1 MATPQEQLSEMFDQ
15 NRETVEE
22 FEPEPSDVEDTEDGG
37 AIVKIGPDD
46 EEVAAESDFY
56 ANLLDAPDVPIPRS
70 FLDKLA
76 GDLIEAVDLDL
87 ESREGRDKQYEEGLR
102 RTGIGG
108 DAPGGATFNGATKT
122 VHPMITKSAVDF
134 EARAIKELF
143 PAGGPVKTHIV
154 GEETPERLEKAQ
166 RKSAHM
172 NWQLRFQ
179 IPEFRP
185 SLEQLLTQLPMGGVQ
200 YQRWVYV
207 PRKKRPVPN
216 FVPVD
221 KMVIP
226 FAAESF
232 YTAERRTFIED
243 ITQLEYDQRVRDGLY
258 IEDYV
263 LTMGATPPERTKAQE
278 ATDKIEGKEP
288 DGQNK
293 DGLRRIYE
301 TECELDLSEWD
312 EMAAGEQRPYIVRV
326 DKVSNKVLGIQRNWE
341 IDDEKFESMIWTI
354 EWPFIPWRGSMPIG
368 LAQMIGGLS
377 AAATGSLRALL
388 DSAHINNFPGLV
400 KLRGTGQGGQSVTF
414 EPMQVNDLDGPVGAD
429 DIRKVLM
436 AVPYNE
442 PSLVLF
448 QLLGFLVQEAE
459 GVVRTTFEDLAEQKQ
474 DMPVGTTLA
483 LIEQGMAV
491 MSAIHLRLIEAMQKT
506 LQVLHRIN
514 RMYVT
519 DDEIRDD
526 TGQLLAKRDD
536 YQGPLDVIPVAD
548 PNIFSEV
555 QRFAQMQVIAD
566 RAEKRPALY
575 NQRKVELMILERLK
589 FPNPEQLLVAPPD
602 PKELNAVNEN
612 VAATLGRPIT
622 AFPEQDH
629 LAHIQAHLDFL
640 FSPFFGMLQP
650 IAMKLF
656 PAMVQHLVE
665 HIVLW
670 YASRVYEQASAAAG
684 VDFSDLLKFKDPE
697 TRKEVDRA
705 LALASTLVVDEAK
718 EVLAKMPQ
726 AIAKAMEVVQHFQ
739 AMQQPMDPAQV
750 MLEVEKVKGKN
761 QQALEAQKQQGKGQ
775 ELQAKSQQLGQ
786 QLVAQ
791 AQESQA
797 ERAERTRQK
806 IAELN
811 LRVVE
816 GSQQSQLE
824 RDKLK
829 HDQRQE
835 VFKQTAEDARN
846 ADDNDTKIAINTQ
859 DNQTAMAIA
868 SAEIESAEKVA
879 VSTGEGGGPNPSG
892 TPN

>member
-1 MATPQEQLSEMFDQ
+1 MSTPQQQLSEMFDQ
-15 NRETVEE
+15 NREETIE
-22 FEPEPSDVEDTEDGG
+22 FDPLPSDVEDTEDGG

-46 EEVAAESDFY
+46 ESVMESEFY
-56 ANLLDAPDVPIPRS
+56 SNLLEAQDVPIPQS

-76 GDLIEAVDLDL
+76 SDLIEAVDLDI

-102 RTGIGG
+102 RTGIGN
-108 DAPGGATFNGATKT
+108 DAPGGASFNGATKT

-134 EARAIKELF
+134 ESRAVKELF

-154 GEETPERLEKAQ
+154 GEETPERLEKAN
-166 RKSAHM
+166 RKAAHM

-221 KMVIP
+221 KMIIP
-226 FAAESF
+226 FAAENF

-258 IEDYV
+258 IEDFV
-263 LTMGATPPERTKAQE
+263 MTMGATPPERTKAQE
-278 ATDKIEGKEP
+278 ATDRIEGKEP

-312 EMAAGEQRPYIVRV
+312 QEAGGEQRPYIVRV
-326 DKVSNKVLGIQRNWE
+326 SKVDNKVIGLQRNWE
-341 IDDEKFESMIWTI
+341 VNDEKFEAMTWTI

-506 LQVLHRIN
+506 LAVLHRIN

-670 YASRVYEQASAAAG
+670 YASRVYEHASAAAG
-684 VDFSDLLKFKDPE
+684 TDFSDLLKFKDPE

-705 LALASTLVVDEAK
+705 LALASTLVVEEAQQ
-718 EVLAKMPQ
+718 VLAKMPQ

-739 AMQQPMDPAQV
+739 QAQQQDPAAAA
-750 MLEVEKVKGKN
+750 MIAVEKIKGQN
-761 QQALEAQKQQGKGQ
+761 QQQLEDKKQAGKAQ
-775 ELQAKSQQLGQ
+775 ELSATLA
-786 QLVAQ
+786 AQ

-797 ERAERTRQK
+797 ERAERNKQK

-816 GSQQSQLE
+816 GKQKSQ
-824 RDKLK
+824 
-829 HDQRQE
+829 DQREKARTDMQKE
-835 VFKQTAEDARN
+835 VTKQVAEDERN
-846 ADDNDTKIAINTQ
+846 DKDNVTKLMINVQ
-859 DNQTAMAIA
+859 DNKTALAIA

-879 VSTGEGGGPNPSG
+879 VSTGGGSGPNPGASAE
-892 TPN
+892 

>member
-1 MATPQEQLSEMFDQ
+1 MSTPQEQLSEMFDQ
-15 NRETVEE
+15 NREETVE
-22 FEPEPSDVEDTEDGG
+22 FEPAPSDVEDTEDGG

-46 EEVAAESDFY
+46 ETAMEESEFY
-56 ANLLDAPDVPIPRS
+56 VNLVEAQDVPIPQS

-76 GDLIEAVDLDL
+76 SDLIEAVDLDI

-102 RTGIGG
+102 RTGIGN
-108 DAPGGATFNGATKT
+108 DAPGGASFNGATKT

-134 EARAIKELF
+134 EARAVKELF

-154 GEETPERLEKAQ
+154 GEETPERLEKAN
-166 RKSAHM
+166 RKAAHM

-221 KMVIP
+221 KMIIP
-226 FAAESF
+226 FAAENF

-243 ITQLEYDQRVRDGLY
+243 ITQLEFDQRVRDGLY
-258 IEDYV
+258 IEDHV
-263 LTMGATPPERTKAQE
+263 LSMGATPPERTKSQE
-278 ATDKIEGKEP
+278 ATDRIEGKEP

-293 DGLRRIYE
+293 DGLRRVYE
-301 TECELDLSEWD
+301 TECELDMSEWD
-312 EMAAGEQRPYIVRV
+312 QEAAGEQRPYIVRV

-341 IDDEKFESMIWTI
+341 IDDEKFEAMTWTI

-491 MSAIHLRLIEAMQKT
+491 MSAIHLRLIDAMQKT
-506 LQVLHRIN
+506 LAVLHRIN

-629 LAHIQAHLDFL
+629 LAHVQAHLDFL

-650 IAMKLF
+650 IAAKLF

-705 LALASTLVVDEAK
+705 LALASTLVVEEAQQ
-718 EVLAKMPQ
+718 VFARMPQ
-726 AIAKAMEVVQHFQ
+726 AIQKAMEIVQHFQ
-739 AMQQPMDPAQV
+739 QAQQPMDPATV
-750 MLEVEKVKGKN
+750 MLKVEEVKGKN
-761 QQALEAQKQQGKGQ
+761 AQALEDKKQAGKAQ
-775 ELQAKSQQLGQ
+775 ELSATLG
-786 QLVAQ
+786 AQ
-791 AQESQA
+791 AQNAQA

-816 GSQQSQLE
+816 GRQKSQ
-824 RDKLK
+824 
-829 HDQRQE
+829 DQRQLQ
-835 VFKQTAEDARN
+835 KQKASDDMQHEAIKQAAEDQRN
-846 ADDNDTKIAINTQ
+846 EADNETKIAINTQ

-879 VSTGEGGGPNPSG
+879 VSTGEGGGPNPSA
-892 TPN
+892 TAN

>member
-1 MATPQEQLSEMFDQ
+1 MSTPQQQLSEMFDV
-15 NRETVEE
+15 NRDEAIE
-22 FEPEPSDVEDTEDGG
+22 FEPAPSDIEDTEDGG

-46 EEVAAESDFY
+46 ETVMESEFY
-56 ANLLDAPDVPIPRS
+56 VNLLEAQDVPIPQS

-76 GDLIEAVDLDL
+76 SDVIEAVDLDI

-108 DAPGGATFNGATKT
+108 DAPGGASFNGATKT

-134 EARAIKELF
+134 EARAVKELF

-154 GEETPERLEKAQ
+154 GEETPERLEKAN
-166 RKSAHM
+166 RKAAHM

-185 SLEQLLTQLPMGGVQ
+185 GLEQLLTQLPMGGVQ

-221 KMVIP
+221 KMIIP
-226 FAAESF
+226 FAAENF
-232 YTAERRTFIED
+232 YTAERRTFIDD
-243 ITQLEYDQRVRDGLY
+243 ITQLEFDQRVRDGLY
-258 IEDYV
+258 IDDHV
-263 LTMGATPPERTKAQE
+263 LLMGATPPERTKAQE
-278 ATDKIEGKEP
+278 ATDRIEGKEP

-312 EMAAGEQRPYIVRV
+312 QEAGGEQRPYIVRI
-326 DKVSNKVLGIQRNWE
+326 DKESNKVLGIVRNWE
-341 IDDEKFESMIWTI
+341 MDDEKFEAMTWTI

-448 QLLGFLVQEAE
+448 QLLGFLVKEAE

-474 DMPVGTTLA
+474 DMPVGTVLA

-506 LQVLHRIN
+506 LAVLHRIN

-519 DDEIRDD
+519 DEEIRDD

-575 NQRKVELMILERLK
+575 NQRKVEMMILERLK

-650 IAMKLF
+650 IAVKLF

-670 YASRVYEQASAAAG
+670 YASRVYEHASAAAG
-684 VDFSDLLKFKDPE
+684 TDFSDLLKFKDPE

-705 LALASTLVVDEAK
+705 LALASTLVIDEAQQ
-718 EVLAKMPQ
+718 VLAKMPQ
-726 AIAKAMEVVQHFQ
+726 AIKKAMEVVQHFE
-739 AMQQPMDPAQV
+739 AAKQQDPAAAA
-750 MLEVEKVKGKN
+750 MIAVEKIKGQN
-761 QQALEAQKQQGKGQ
+761 QQVLEDKKQAGKAQ
-775 ELQAKSQQLGQ
+775 ELSATLG
-786 QLVAQ
+786 AQ
-791 AQESQA
+791 AQNAQA
-797 ERAERTRQK
+797 ERAERTKQK
-806 IAELN
+806 IADLN

-816 GSQQSQLE
+816 GKQKSQ
-824 RDKLK
+824 
-829 HDQRQE
+829 DQRE
-835 VFKQTAEDARN
+835 KQRADMQKEAIRQAAEDQRN
-846 ADDNDTKIAINTQ
+846 EEDNQTKLMVNVQ
-859 DNQTAMAIA
+859 DNQTALAIA

-879 VSTGEGGGPNPSG
+879 VSTGGGSGPNPGAS
-892 TPN
+892 PE

>member
-1 MATPQEQLSEMFDQ
+1 MATPEEQLSEMFDA
-15 NRETVEE
+15 NRDETVE
-22 FEPEPSDVEDTEDGG
+22 FEPLPSDVEDTEDGG

-46 EEVAAESDFY
+46 ESVMESEFY
-56 ANLLDAPDVPIPRS
+56 TNLLEAQDVPIPQS

-76 GDLIEAVDLDL
+76 SDVIEAVDLDI

-102 RTGIGG
+102 RTGIGN
-108 DAPGGATFNGATKT
+108 DAPGGASFNGATKT

-134 EARAIKELF
+134 EARAVKELF

-154 GEETPERLEKAQ
+154 GEETPERLEKAN
-166 RKSAHM
+166 RKAAHM

-221 KMVIP
+221 KMIIP
-226 FAAESF
+226 FAAENF

-243 ITQLEYDQRVRDGLY
+243 ITQLEFDQRIRDGLY
-258 IEDYV
+258 IEDNV
-263 LTMGATPPERTKAQE
+263 LSMGATPPERTKAQE
-278 ATDKIEGKEP
+278 ATDRIEGKEP

-312 EMAAGEQRPYIVRV
+312 EEAAGEQRPYIVRI

-341 IDDEKFESMIWTI
+341 MGDEKFEAMIWTI

-506 LQVLHRIN
+506 LSVLHRIN

-519 DDEIRDD
+519 DEEIRDD

-650 IAMKLF
+650 IAAKLF

-665 HIVLW
+665 HVVLW
-670 YASRVYEQASAAAG
+670 YASRVYEHASAAAG
-684 VDFSDLLKFKDPE
+684 TDFSDLLKFKDPE

-705 LALASTLVVDEAK
+705 LALASTLVIDEAQQ
-718 EVLAKMPQ
+718 VLSKMPQ
-726 AIAKAMEVVQHFQ
+726 AIQKAMEIVQHFQ
-739 AMQQPMDPAQV
+739 QAQQQDPAAAA
-750 MLEVEKVKGKN
+750 MIAVEKIKGQN
-761 QQALEAQKQQGKGQ
+761 QQALEDKKQAGKAQ
-775 ELQAKSQQLGQ
+775 ELSATLG
-786 QLVAQ
+786 AQ
-791 AQESQA
+791 AQNAQA
-797 ERAERTRQK
+797 ER
-806 IAELN
+806 IARNQEKMQELN

-816 GSQQSQLE
+816 GKQKSQDQ
-824 RDKLK
+824 RDKQRADMQK
-829 HDQRQE
+829 EAIKQAAEDQRNE
-835 VFKQTAEDARN
+835 EDN
-846 ADDNDTKIAINTQ
+846 ATKVLINVQ
-859 DNQTAMAIA
+859 DNQTALAIA

-879 VSTGEGGGPNPSG
+879 VSTGGGSGPNPG
-892 TPN
+892 ATAD

>member
-1 MATPQEQLSEMFDQ
+1 MATPEEQLSEMFDA
-15 NRETVEE
+15 NRDEAVE
-22 FEPEPSDVEDTEDGG
+22 FEPLPSDVEDTEDGG

-46 EEVAAESDFY
+46 ETVMESEFY
-56 ANLLDAPDVPIPRS
+56 INLLEAQDVPIPQS

-76 GDLIEAVDLDL
+76 SDVIEAVDLDI

-102 RTGIGG
+102 RTGIGN
-108 DAPGGATFNGATKT
+108 DAPGGASFNGATKT

-134 EARAIKELF
+134 EARAVKELF

-154 GEETPERLEKAQ
+154 GEETPERLEKAN
-166 RKSAHM
+166 RKAAHM

-221 KMVIP
+221 KMIIP
-226 FAAESF
+226 FAAENF

-243 ITQLEYDQRVRDGLY
+243 ITQLEFDQRVRDGLY
-258 IEDYV
+258 IEDHV
-263 LTMGATPPERTKAQE
+263 LSMGATPPERTKAQE
-278 ATDKIEGKEP
+278 ATDRIEGKEP

-312 EMAAGEQRPYIVRV
+312 QEAAGEQRPYIVRI

-341 IDDEKFESMIWTI
+341 LGDEKFEAMIWTI

-506 LQVLHRIN
+506 LSVLHRIN

-519 DDEIRDD
+519 DEEIRDD

-650 IAMKLF
+650 IAAKLF

-670 YASRVYEQASAAAG
+670 YASRVYEHASAAAG
-684 VDFSDLLKFKDPE
+684 TDFSDLLKFKDPE

-705 LALASTLVVDEAK
+705 LALASTLVIDEAQQ
-718 EVLAKMPQ
+718 VLAKMPE
-726 AIAKAMEVVQHFQ
+726 AIKKAMEIVQHFQ
-739 AMQQPMDPAQV
+739 QAQQQDPAAAA
-750 MLEVEKVKGKN
+750 MIAVEKIKGQN
-761 QQALEAQKQQGKGQ
+761 QQALEDKKQAGKAQELSATLGAQAQNAQAERIQRNQEKMQ
-775 ELQAKSQQLGQ
+775 ELQ
-786 QLVAQ
+786 
-791 AQESQA
+791 
-797 ERAERTRQK
+797 
-806 IAELN
+806 

-816 GSQQSQLE
+816 GKQKSQDQK
-824 RDKLK
+824 DKQRADMQK
-829 HDQRQE
+829 EAIRQAAEDQRNE
-835 VFKQTAEDARN
+835 
-846 ADDNDTKIAINTQ
+846 DDNATKLTINVQ
-859 DNQTAMAIA
+859 DNKTALAIA

-879 VSTGEGGGPNPSG
+879 VSTGGGSGPNPG
-892 TPN
+892 ATAD

>member
-1 MATPQEQLSEMFDQ
+1 MSTPQEELSEMFDQ
-15 NRETVEE
+15 HRDEVLD
-22 FEPEPSDVEDTEDGG
+22 FEAAPSDVEELEDGS

-46 EEVAAESDFY
+46 ETVMESEFY
-56 ANLLDAPDVPIPRS
+56 VNLLEAQDVPIPQS

-76 GDLIEAVDLDL
+76 SDLIEAVDLDI
-87 ESREGRDKQYEEGLR
+87 ESREGRDKAYEEGLR
-102 RTGIGG
+102 RTGIGN
-108 DAPGGATFNGATKT
+108 DAPGGASFNGATKT

-154 GEETPERLEKAQ
+154 GEETPERLEKAE
-166 RKSAHM
+166 RKSNLL

-207 PRKKRPVPN
+207 PRKKRAVPN

-221 KMVIP
+221 KMIIP
-226 FAAESF
+226 FAAENF
-232 YTAERRTFIED
+232 YTAERRTFIDD
-243 ITQLEYDQRVRDGLY
+243 ITQIEFEQRVRDGLY
-258 IEDYV
+258 IEDHV

-278 ATDKIEGKEP
+278 ATDRIEGKEP

-312 EMAAGEQRPYIVRV
+312 QQAAGEQRPYIVRI
-326 DKVSNKVLGIQRNWE
+326 DKVSNKVLGIVRNWE
-341 IDDEKFESMIWTI
+341 MNDEKFDAMIWTV

-377 AAATGSLRALL
+377 AAATGSMRALL

-414 EPMQVNDLDGPVGAD
+414 QPMQVNDLDGPVGAD

-491 MSAIHLRLIEAMQKT
+491 MSAIHLRLIDAMQKT
-506 LQVLHRIN
+506 LAVLHRIN
-514 RMYVT
+514 RMYIT
-519 DDEIRDD
+519 DDEIRDE
-526 TGQLLAKRDD
+526 TGQLLAKRSDF
-536 YQGPLDVIPVAD
+536 QGPIDVIPVAD

-575 NQRKVELMILERLK
+575 NQRKVEMMILERLK
-589 FPNPEQLLVAPPD
+589 FPNPEQLLVAPPE

-629 LAHIQAHLDFL
+629 LAHIQAHLDFM

-650 IAMKLF
+650 IASKLF

-670 YASRVYEQASAAAG
+670 YASRVYEHASAAAG
-684 VDFSDLLKFKDPE
+684 VEFSDLLKFKDPE
-697 TRKEVDRA
+697 TRKDVDRA
-705 LALASTLVVDEAK
+705 LALASTLVIDEAQQ
-718 EVLAKMPQ
+718 VLAKMPQ
-726 AIAKAMEVVQHFQ
+726 AIQKAMEVVQHFQ
-739 AMQQPMDPAQV
+739 QAQQQDPAAAA
-750 MLEVEKVKGKN
+750 MIAVEKIKGQN
-761 QQALEAQKQQGKGQ
+761 QQQLEDKKQEGKAK
-775 ELQAKSQQLGQ
+775 ELSTTLAS
-786 QLVAQ
+786 Q
-791 AQESQA
+791 AQNAQA
-797 ERAERTRQK
+797 ERAERTKQK
-806 IAELN
+806 IADLN

-816 GSQQSQLE
+816 GKQKSQDQK
-824 RDKLK
+824 DKQRADMQK
-829 HDQRQE
+829 EAIRQAAEDQRNE
-835 VFKQTAEDARN
+835 
-846 ADDNDTKIAINTQ
+846 DDNVTKLTINEQ
-859 DNQTAMAIA
+859 DNQTALAIA
-868 SAEIESAEKVA
+868 AAEIESAEKVA
-879 VSTGEGGGPNPSG
+879 VSTGGGTGPNPGATS
-892 TPN
+892 N

>member
-1 MATPQEQLSEMFDQ
+1 
-15 NRETVEE
+15 
-22 FEPEPSDVEDTEDGG
+22 
-37 AIVKIGPDD
+37 
-46 EEVAAESDFY
+46 
-56 ANLLDAPDVPIPRS
+56 
-70 FLDKLA
+70 
-76 GDLIEAVDLDL
+76 
-87 ESREGRDKQYEEGLR
+87 
-102 RTGIGG
+102 
-108 DAPGGATFNGATKT
+108 
-122 VHPMITKSAVDF
+122 
-134 EARAIKELF
+134 
-143 PAGGPVKTHIV
+143 
-154 GEETPERLEKAQ
+154 
-166 RKSAHM
+166 
-172 NWQLRFQ
+172 
-179 IPEFRP
+179 
-185 SLEQLLTQLPMGGVQ
+185 
-200 YQRWVYV
+200 
-207 PRKKRPVPN
+207 
-216 FVPVD
+216 
-221 KMVIP
+221 
-226 FAAESF
+226 
-232 YTAERRTFIED
+232 
-243 ITQLEYDQRVRDGLY
+243 
-258 IEDYV
+258 
-263 LTMGATPPERTKAQE
+263 
-278 ATDKIEGKEP
+278 
-288 DGQNK
+288 
-293 DGLRRIYE
+293 
-301 TECELDLSEWD
+301 
-312 EMAAGEQRPYIVRV
+312 
-326 DKVSNKVLGIQRNWE
+326 
-341 IDDEKFESMIWTI
+341 
-354 EWPFIPWRGSMPIG
+354 
-368 LAQMIGGLS
+368 
-377 AAATGSLRALL
+377 
-388 DSAHINNFPGLV
+388 
-400 KLRGTGQGGQSVTF
+400 
-414 EPMQVNDLDGPVGAD
+414 
-429 DIRKVLM
+429 
-436 AVPYNE
+436 
-442 PSLVLF
+442 
-448 QLLGFLVQEAE
+448 
-459 GVVRTTFEDLAEQKQ
+459 
-474 DMPVGTTLA
+474 
-483 LIEQGMAV
+483 
-491 MSAIHLRLIEAMQKT
+491 LRLIEAMQKT